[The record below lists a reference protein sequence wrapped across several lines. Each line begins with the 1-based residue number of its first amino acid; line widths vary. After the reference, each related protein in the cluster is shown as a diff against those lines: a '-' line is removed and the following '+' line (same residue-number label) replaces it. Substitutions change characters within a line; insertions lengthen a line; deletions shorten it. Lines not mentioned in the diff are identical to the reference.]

1 MSGFL
6 LARTLRATAGKLA
19 LGAFRTRVFGR
30 ENVPAGGAV
39 LAGNHVSYMDPILLW
54 CGSQRPVH
62 FMAKKELWDSGFLA
76 WVLPRLWAFPVS
88 RGEPD
93 RTAIITATQL
103 LSGGELVGVFPEGT
117 RADIGVEGLQSAHG
131 GAAFLALRAGVPL
144 VPTAFVGTERIWP
157 RGARLPRLAQA
168 TISFGSP
175 IDASEVFP
183 EGGRKERVAAL
194 TKLLM
199 DRIAGELERARRR

>member
-1 MSGFL
+1 MSGFV
-6 LARTLRATAGKLA
+6 LARSLRATGGKLA
-19 LGAFRTRVFGR
+19 LAAFRTRIFGR
-30 ENVPAGGAV
+30 ENVPPGGAV

-54 CGSQRPVH
+54 CGSSRPVH
-62 FMAKKELWDSGFLA
+62 FMAKKELWESGFLA

-93 RTAIITATQL
+93 RAAIVTATDL
-103 LSGGELVGVFPEGT
+103 LARGELIGVFPEGT
-117 RADIGVEGLQSAHG
+117 RADVGAEGLQAAHG

-144 VPTAFVGTERIWP
+144 VPTAFLGTERIWP

-175 IDASEVFP
+175 IMAAEVLP

-194 TKLLM
+194 TKVLM
-199 DRIAGELERARRR
+199 ERIAGELEQARGR